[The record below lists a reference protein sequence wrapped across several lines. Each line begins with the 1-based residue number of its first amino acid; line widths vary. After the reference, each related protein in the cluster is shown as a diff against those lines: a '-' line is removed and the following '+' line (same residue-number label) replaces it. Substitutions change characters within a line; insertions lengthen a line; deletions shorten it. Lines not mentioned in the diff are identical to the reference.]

1 MSHVIYQKST
11 TRLLRSLPLKHHVL
25 WLASNTLNS
34 CHIGDVHVVQYAE
47 RNNDGGDHPKTTK
60 IRKNMETPYKPRMID
75 KRSLEDGGLKHAHTE
90 HRPSFSTHHP
100 LGSTMPPI
108 HSTQHHG
115 NQSQFSLFKCD
126 YQKTLGENCGN
137 MHMKLN
143 VFSLSTTVYVPIVN
157 YCVNPCQAPLP
168 ILMDSP
174 VYGARQPQRD
184 ICIQYLIL
192 SPPTVMTFFSL
203 LAMLSTRLAHTL
215 FGTR

>member
-1 MSHVIYQKST
+1 
-11 TRLLRSLPLKHHVL
+11 
-25 WLASNTLNS
+25 
-34 CHIGDVHVVQYAE
+34 
-47 RNNDGGDHPKTTK
+47 
-60 IRKNMETPYKPRMID
+60 METPYKPRMID

-90 HRPSFSTHHP
+90 NRPSFSTHHP
-100 LGSTMPPI
+100 LGSTIPPI

-126 YQKTLGENCGN
+126 YQKTLGDNCGN

-143 VFSLSTTVYVPIVN
+143 VFSLSTTVYVPIVK

-192 SPPTVMTFFSL
+192 SPPTVITFFSL

-215 FGTR
+215 FGTCSMTLRTAAWNPVNVLQPSFSTWASTHAHIFSIGLRSGLCGGQPLSRLGVEGLCCLHM